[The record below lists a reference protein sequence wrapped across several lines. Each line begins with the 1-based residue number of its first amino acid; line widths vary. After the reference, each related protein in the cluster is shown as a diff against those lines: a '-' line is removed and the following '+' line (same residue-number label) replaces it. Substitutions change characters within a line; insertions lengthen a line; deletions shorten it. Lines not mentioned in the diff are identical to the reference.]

1 MSDSKRY
8 TGQVKWF
15 NKKAGYG
22 FITCTTN
29 GEFHEKD
36 IFVHY
41 RSLNNGDHYKYLI
54 QGEYVE
60 FSIGK
65 PEKDN
70 FDHTAINITGVNG
83 GKIICETKNELP
95 RKSRSR
101 ESRKVDSNSVDNTNG
116 SEFTKVTRR
125 NKGSPSKNNS

>member
-1 MSDSKRY
+1 MSESKRY
-8 TGQVKWF
+8 SGQVKWF

-22 FITCTTN
+22 FITCTN
-29 GEFHEKD
+29 SDFSGKD

-41 RSLNNGDHYKYLI
+41 RSLNNGEHYKYLI

-70 FDHTAINITGVNG
+70 FEHTAINITGVNG
-83 GKIICETKNELP
+83 GKIICETKNEPP
-95 RKSRSR
+95 RKPRSR
-101 ESRKVDSNSVDNTNG
+101 ESRKTDSTQGDNNG
-116 SEFTKVTRR
+116 AEFTKVNRKY
-125 NKGSPSKNNS
+125 KGNVPKA